1 MTQHDPD
8 PSATS
13 DEAAETE
20 VIPLTEEMLHIDKRE
35 VATGRVRVS
44 TTTDVV
50 EEFAQASLERE
61 TVEVTRIPI
70 NRVVDQVPEVRTE
83 DGVTIVPIL
92 EEVLVVEKRLVLKE
106 ELHVRKATTT
116 DNLEVPVQLR
126 KQRASVERTAA
137 DEDDSNERR

>member
-70 NRVVDQVPEVRTE
+70 NRVVDQAPEVRTE

-137 DEDDSNERR
+137 DEDDPNERR